1 MGEACAVLWRRKKA
15 LTFFLRF
22 LFSFFSRNFAK
33 TCFVKDAKNLA
44 RSGGQAPRDVVVQ
57 IGSEGFIH
65 AQSYRSGSVAEFVA
79 GDFADC
85 NHVAIGGGNE
95 KLIGGI
101 KILDTQSVFFHDG
114 TGFANDFKKDAARY
128 TFQAARTQ
136 RWSENGVALDDIEIR
151 GGTFGDFAAF
161 VEHDDFVESVFLRF
175 GDRPDIVEPGNCL
188 YASERGGGMAAMFA
202 NSETN
207 WLVVFGKRR
216 GVNDQIDCGLRFI
229 AAPKTDLIVEEV
241 DARAAIGNF
250 IGADHFLKLDA
261 NARSG
266 VRHGQMNDDSVF
278 FQAAPVAFK
287 GEGFATH
294 DAQRG
299 EESPAVDDAG
309 LPGREPYF
317 FDGQKLVV
325 VKDVAMN
332 QGACLA
338 GSGIKNIVAEREG
351 GGGERGRKQ
360 ERRSFWKGLRPKLG
374 MAGLRNIAMTSKASN
389 QPRIW
394 NPVLEVARPLTT
406 IGLAEKSLQEGVDG
420 GGGSR
425 VLFGTGSSKARS
437 QNWLRWSRK
446 TEQKSTADAQLSRC
460 I

>member
-1 MGEACAVLWRRKKA
+1 
-15 LTFFLRF
+15 
-22 LFSFFSRNFAK
+22 
-33 TCFVKDAKNLA
+33 
-44 RSGGQAPRDVVVQ
+44 
-57 IGSEGFIH
+57 
-65 AQSYRSGSVAEFVA
+65 
-79 GDFADC
+79 
-85 NHVAIGGGNE
+85 
-95 KLIGGI
+95 
-101 KILDTQSVFFHDG
+101 
-114 TGFANDFKKDAARY
+114 
-128 TFQAARTQ
+128 
-136 RWSENGVALDDIEIR
+136 
-151 GGTFGDFAAF
+151 
-161 VEHDDFVESVFLRF
+161 
-175 GDRPDIVEPGNCL
+175 
-188 YASERGGGMAAMFA
+188 MAAMFA

-266 VRHGQMNDDSVF
+266 VRHGQMNDGSVF

-446 TEQKSTADAQLSRC
+446 TEQKSTAEAQLSRC